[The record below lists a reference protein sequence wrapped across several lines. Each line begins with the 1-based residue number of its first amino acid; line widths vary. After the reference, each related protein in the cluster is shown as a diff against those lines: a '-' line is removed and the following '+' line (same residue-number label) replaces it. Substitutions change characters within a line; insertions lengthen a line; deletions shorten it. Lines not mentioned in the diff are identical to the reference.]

1 MSRLDVFDPEL
12 TRVVHRDLHRD
23 YPFVVRGE
31 GVYLYD
37 AEGKRYLDGS
47 GGSSAVTAIGHGV
60 PEVVEAIARQAASLA
75 YAPTHAF
82 TTEAVEELARTII
95 QEWAPPGFAEGR
107 VWFVSGGSEAV
118 ENALKIALQYQRD
131 RGKPGK
137 HLIIGRWQSYHGASL
152 ATLAVGGNAGRR
164 KPYQAVL
171 PHAEHIPPCFE
182 YRCWLGDRCPPCD
195 LTCAHQLERVIR
207 QVGPEN
213 VAAFIA
219 EPVVGATLGA
229 VPAAPGY
236 FQAIREICDRYD
248 VLFVADE
255 VMTGFGRTGRNFGIE
270 HWGVRPDLIA
280 CAKGISGGY
289 APLGAVILAPELVG
303 EVRSQGKSFVVGHT
317 SAGNPLS
324 CATGLAVLRYAKK
337 HGLTRNAAEVGAY
350 ALDRLRDV
358 KERRPIVGDVR
369 GLGLLLGVELVRD
382 RATKASFPAAWQVS
396 RRVGNATLVRGL
408 VSYPMTGSVDGVMGD
423 HLLYA
428 PPLTI
433 SREQVDEL
441 VGILE
446 ESLTAVAADL
456 AAVEGETVDAQA
468 LAPAAIGRADG

>member
-1 MSRLDVFDPEL
+1 MDVFNPEL
-12 TRVVHRDLHRD
+12 TKVIHRDLHHD

-31 GVYLYD
+31 GIYLYD
-37 AEGKRYLDGS
+37 ADGNRYIDGS

-60 PEVVEAIARQAASLA
+60 PEVAEAIARQAATLA

-82 TTEAVEELARTII
+82 TTEAVEELARTIV
-95 QEWAPPGFAEGR
+95 QEWAPPGFEGGR

-118 ENALKIALQYQRD
+118 ENAVKIALQYQRD
-131 RGKPGK
+131 RGKASK
-137 HLIIGRWQSYHGASL
+137 HLVVGRWQSFHGASL
-152 ATLAVGGNAGRR
+152 ATLGFGGNAGRR
-164 KPYQAVL
+164 RPYAPVL
-171 PHAEHIPPCFE
+171 PQAEHIPPCFE
-182 YRCWLGDRCPPCD
+182 YRCWLAGGDRCPPCD
-195 LTCAHQLERVIR
+195 LTCAHHLERVIR

-255 VMTGFGRTGRNFGIE
+255 VMTGFGRTGRRFGIE
-270 HWGVRPDLIA
+270 HWGVTPDLIA

-289 APLGAVILAPELVG
+289 APLGAVIVKPELVG
-303 EVRSQGKSFVVGHT
+303 EVRGRGKSFVVGHT
-317 SAGNPLS
+317 SAGNPLA
-324 CATGLAVLRYAKK
+324 CAAGLAVLR
-337 HGLTRNAAEVGAY
+337 HLERHDLTRNAAEVGTHF
-350 ALDRLRDV
+350 LDQLRELM
-358 KERRPIVGDVR
+358 ERRPIVGDVR

-382 RATKASFPAAWQVS
+382 RATKAPFPAAWQVS
-396 RRVGNATLVRGL
+396 KRVGQATLERGL

-433 SREQVDEL
+433 TRAQVDDL
-441 VGILE
+441 LAILD
-446 ESLTAVAADL
+446 ESLGAVAAEL
-456 AAVEGETVDAQA
+456 AAIE
-468 LAPAAIGRADG
+468 AAIGD